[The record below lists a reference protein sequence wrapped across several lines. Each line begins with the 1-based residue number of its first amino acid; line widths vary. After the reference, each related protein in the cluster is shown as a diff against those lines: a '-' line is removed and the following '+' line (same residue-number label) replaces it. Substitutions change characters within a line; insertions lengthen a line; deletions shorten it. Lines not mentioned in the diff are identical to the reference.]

1 MPVEDNQARAKA
13 FFEKAQ
19 KVAQSRNFDYAIDM
33 YLNGLRYAPEA
44 LSEGHLPL
52 CELALQ
58 RKSRGG
64 KKPSMVEKVKHLR
77 GKTPLDQMLNAEYL
91 FVKDPDHLP
100 YAETMLKAA
109 IAGGYNKTADWI
121 ANLIF
126 QTNNAAK
133 KPSLHTYLLLKDSYA
148 AIGEYE
154 KALAACQRAT
164 RLKPDNDEL
173 ECEYKNLSAELTM
186 AKGKYN
192 LEGDFRKSIK
202 DRESQEKLHSQE
214 GVVKT
219 ENYRQ
224 NALDDARKKISE
236 NPSLPTNIFE
246 LAGALADM
254 ETDEAETEAI
264 ELLEDSYES
273 RDDFSFKQRSG
284 KIKIGQLRRKILSA
298 KKKLAANPDDENIK
312 AELEQLTSQ
321 LNDFELEYY
330 RLCSANYPTDLDLKY
345 EYALRLGQNEKYD
358 EAIPLFQ
365 EAQRNP
371 RRRIAAMNHTGMCFF
386 KKGWHT
392 DAIDIYKDAIKIYP
406 INDDSIGKELRYNLA
421 RAYEELNE
429 KANALEIYRKIAQVD
444 FAYKDVSKRVESLRN
459 DQKDST
465 SQ

>member
-1 MPVEDNQARAKA
+1 MPAEDDQARAKA
-13 FFEKAQ
+13 FFEKAE
-19 KVAQSRNFDYAIDM
+19 KVAQSKNYDYAIDM
-33 YLNGLRYAPEA
+33 YLDGLRYAPEA
-44 LSEGHLPL
+44 ITEGHLPL

-91 FVKDPDHLP
+91 FVKDPDHMS

-109 IAGGYNKTADWI
+109 VAGGYNKTADWI

-133 KPSLHTYLLLKDSYA
+133 KPSLHTYILLKDSYA
-148 AIGEYE
+148 AIGEYD

-186 AKGKYN
+186 VRGKYD

-202 DRESQEKLHSQE
+202 DRESQEKLHSQA

-219 ENYRQ
+219 DDYRQ
-224 NALDDARKKISE
+224 NALDDARRKVAQ
-236 NPSLPTNIFE
+236 NPNLPANIFE
-246 LAGALADM
+246 LANALADM
-254 ETDEAETEAI
+254 ETDEAENDAI
-264 ELLEDSYES
+264 ALLEKTYES
-273 RDDFSFKQRSG
+273 TNDFSFKQHAG
-284 KIKIGQLRRKILSA
+284 KIKIGQLRRKILLA
-298 KKKLAANPDDENIK
+298 KKTLKADPEDANAKAKLERFS
-312 AELEQLTSQ
+312 SQ

-330 RLCSANYPTDLDLKY
+330 RISIDNYPTDLDLKY
-345 EYALRLGQNEKYD
+345 EYALRLSRNGKYD

-365 EAQRNP
+365 ESQRNP
-371 RRRIAAMNHTGMCFF
+371 RRRIAAMNQTGLCFF
-386 KKGWHT
+386 NKGWHA
-392 DAIDIYKDAIKIYP
+392 DAIDIYNYAIKIYP

-421 RAYEELNE
+421 RAYEELND
-429 KANALEIYRKIAQVD
+429 KTNALEIYRKIAQFD
-444 FAYKDVSKRVESLRN
+444 FTYRDVNKRVEILRN
-459 DQKDST
+459 EQKDST